1 MVRSFFG
8 YASLALLMA
17 LVAGSTAA
25 QTPAGGEFRINVVT
39 AGAQI
44 PTGVASNATGGFV
57 VVWQTD
63 VQDGDNTGV
72 FARRYDAAGN
82 PGSEFQVNQFFT
94 GGQSVPAVGAAPD
107 GRFVAAWQSANQD
120 GNGLGIF
127 ARRYNAAGAA
137 VGAEFRVNTTV
148 LGAQQRASVAMAS
161 NGSFVVV
168 WDSPDAQNAG
178 VFGQRY
184 NASGGAL
191 GGEFPINIYTLSNQM
206 RARVASAE
214 DGRFVVVWDSQN
226 QDGSSLTVMGRRYD
240 ASGNAQGGEFQVNT
254 YTTMSQGYPAISMTA
269 DGRFVVVWA
278 SYTQDGRFWGVFGQR
293 YDASGAPQ
301 GPEFQVNTFSTAS
314 QSVPGVAMA
323 EDGSFAVTWRTY
335 QQEGAG
341 GAGIRGQMFDATGSA
356 SGYEF
361 AVNTYTTNL
370 QGTPFMSSAPN
381 GAFVVVWQSS
391 LQDGSSFGAFGQRYQ
406 VSDLIFED
414 GFEL

>member
-1 MVRSFFG
+1 
-8 YASLALLMA
+8 
-17 LVAGSTAA
+17 
-25 QTPAGGEFRINVVT
+25 
-39 AGAQI
+39 
-44 PTGVASNATGGFV
+44 
-57 VVWQTD
+57 
-63 VQDGDNTGV
+63 
-72 FARRYDAAGN
+72 
-82 PGSEFQVNQFFT
+82 
-94 GGQSVPAVGAAPD
+94 
-107 GRFVAAWQSANQD
+107 
-120 GNGLGIF
+120 
-127 ARRYNAAGAA
+127 
-137 VGAEFRVNTTV
+137 
-148 LGAQQRASVAMAS
+148 MAS